1 MTILCTY
8 HISFPPPGEEGAEWS
23 RECAYWC
30 FCWYNESLSLIFCSP
45 RLNSSVSDCPLLGSF
60 ISWFWTNRLYFV
72 PSCFARCH
80 YWSYYNAPWCHED
93 KTDGSG
99 EYFFKLI
106 FRVGIAHLHDWPI
119 SCWLHLQGQGT
130 QYAGI
135 VNCAQTILRE
145 EGPRAFLKVK
155 RQWILLNSFNT
166 FRQCILLHWRSL
178 ALLACPHDWS
188 WAGQLLTVASHV

>member
-1 MTILCTY
+1 MTIHYTY
-8 HISFPPPGEEGAEWS
+8 HISFPPPGEEGVEWS

-166 FRQCILLHWRSL
+166 FRQCILLRWRSL